1 MESGNSA
8 AASAATAATAAA
20 PVCTCENNSAG
31 NVNFD
36 HYYACPLIP
45 KCPHFIMARNP
56 QTGQMEPRPCGSRLE
71 PQYAE
76 HKNGCPLLPLF
87 PNRRRSYSVEYDS
100 SNNLY
105 LYIFEP
111 HFEPHIF
118 RRPYRRSYEQ
128 PDHPNF
134 QNILEIPV
142 IPPAISASPP
152 LIIDGD
158 FEIEDECQCSVC
170 LDECEQSQRVLK
182 PAECDH
188 CFHEKC
194 LIPWISDHSTC
205 PNCRRETQKILRKN

>member
-1 MESGNSA
+1 MH
-8 AASAATAATAAA
+8 
-20 PVCTCENNSAG
+20 P
-31 NVNFD
+31 
-36 HYYACPLIP
+36 IP
-45 KCPHFIMARNP
+45 RINLR
-56 QTGQMEPRPCGSRLE
+56 TGETEQRPCGTRLE
-71 PQYAE
+71 PQYVC
-76 HKNGCPLLPLF
+76 HGHGCPCLPLCLHCGTSMD
-87 PNRRRSYSVEYDS
+87 RRGVHSISCPFRIEFTYSQSETIRVRNFNNTIRLYSVT
-100 SNNLY
+100 
-105 LYIFEP
+105 
-111 HFEPHIF
+111 
-118 RRPYRRSYEQ
+118 Q
-128 PDHPNF
+128 
-134 QNILEIPV
+134 EIPV

>member
-1 MESGNSA
+1 MESGNS
-8 AASAATAATAAA
+8 TTAA

-31 NVNFD
+31 NVDYD
-36 HYYACPLIP
+36 HNYACPLTP
-45 KCPHFIMARNP
+45 KCQHLIMTMNP
-56 QTGQMEPRPCGSRLE
+56 QTGQMEPRPCGTRLE

-111 HFEPHIF
+111 HIF

-152 LIIDGD
+152 SIIDGD
-158 FEIEDECQCSVC
+158 FEIEDECQCSIC
-170 LDECEQSQRVLK
+170 YDECEPSQRLLK

-194 LIPWISDHSTC
+194 LTPWIREHSNC
-205 PNCRRETQKILRKN
+205 PNCRRETQTILRKN